1 MRWQEIRDVLMNYE
15 EETRKGWYSYTWAN
29 GFVSIARRCDP
40 ERVYTLNTRDNR
52 VFVDVPEVSEES
64 DVYYWH
70 TVSTE
75 YTANDVLVDAD
86 DYFITSTVSH
96 PYIAMLHIRED
107 EVKTQPPVI
116 FKEFQYHSDSEI
128 NEKKINLRAL
138 NNIKAFIY
146 EQDRYCYNKR
156 WSLPMP
162 EAQTDGAYIA
172 NNCAWCGVGYNDYIV
187 ACFYFNGQEFFI
199 CTDGEINKEN
209 KHRRHFKEQEWLFPW
224 QSNKLDVAR
233 TLYIC
238 ASSLNLYKGDALKE
252 KKENIKEKLKTILKY
267 SGLENYELIEIHK
280 PYKFQNI

>member
-1 MRWQEIRDVLMNYE
+1 MRWQQIRDILINYE
-15 EETRKGWYSYTWAN
+15 AESRKGWYSYTWSN
-29 GFVSIARRCDP
+29 GFVSIARRCNP

-52 VFVDVPEVSEES
+52 VFVDVPESSEES

-75 YTANDVLVDAD
+75 YTADDVLADAD

-96 PYIAMLHIRED
+96 PYIGMLHIKED
-107 EVKTQPPVI
+107 EVKIQPPVI
-116 FKEFQYHSDSEI
+116 FKDFQYHSGSEI

-156 WSLPMP
+156 WSWPMP
-162 EAQTDGAYIA
+162 EAQTDGYIA
-172 NNCAWCGVGYNDYIV
+172 NDCAFCGVGYNDYV
-187 ACFYFNGQEFFI
+187 AACFYFNGQEFFI
-199 CTDGEINKEN
+199 CTNGDISKEN

-224 QSNKLDVAR
+224 MSNKLDVDR
-233 TLYIC
+233 VLYIRS
-238 ASSLNLYKGDALKE
+238 SSLNLYKGDALKQ
-252 KKENIKEKLKTILKY
+252 KKKKIIEELKTILKQ
-267 SGLENYELIEIHK
+267 SGLENYELIEIRK

>member
-40 ERVYTLNTRDNR
+40 ERVYTLNIRDNR
-52 VFVDVPEVSEES
+52 VFVDVPTASEEP

-70 TVSTE
+70 TISTE
-75 YTANDVLVDAD
+75 YAANDLLVDAD

-96 PYIAMLHIRED
+96 PYIAMINIKE
-107 EVKTQPPVI
+107 EEIKTQPPII
-116 FKEFQYHSDSEI
+116 FKDFQYYSDSEI

-156 WSLPMP
+156 WSWPMP
-162 EAQTDGAYIA
+162 EAQTDGCIA
-172 NNCAWCGVGYNDYIV
+172 DSCAWCGIGYNDYT
-187 ACFYFNGQEFFI
+187 AANFYFNGQEFYI
-199 CTDGEINKEN
+199 CTNGEINKEN

-224 QSNKLDVAR
+224 RSNKLERDRV
-233 TLYIC
+233 LYISS
-238 ASSLNLYKGDALKE
+238 SSLRLYKRDALKA
-252 KKENIKEKLKTILKY
+252 KKEKITEELKTILKY
-267 SGLENYELIEIHK
+267 SGLENYELIEIRK